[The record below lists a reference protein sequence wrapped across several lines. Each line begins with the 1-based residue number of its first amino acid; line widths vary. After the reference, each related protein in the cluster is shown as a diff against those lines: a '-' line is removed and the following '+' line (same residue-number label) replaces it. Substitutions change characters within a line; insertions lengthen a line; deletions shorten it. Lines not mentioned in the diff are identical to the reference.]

1 MPRDCCTCFMCHAFV
16 AEGDGADVVLR
27 FRVKGTEPWT
37 TQTAACCDDC
47 ADQLE
52 AHGARRLDEVP
63 ALTSITATYEDGT
76 SVRRT
81 REEA

>member
-1 MPRDCCTCFMCHAFV
+1 MPRECFICHTPI
-16 AEGDGADVVLR
+16 AEDDGADVVLR
-27 FRVKGTEPWT
+27 FRVKGTEEWT
-37 TQTAACCDDC
+37 THMAACCDDC

-52 AHGARRLDEVP
+52 AHGARLLDEVP